1 MENTKSLK
9 ITAVISGVLTAAIC
23 AVMNFI
29 FIPSI
34 EKGAATRCFDMTFG
48 YGFTDALRFLSTISA
63 EGKATYLYR
72 QLPLDFIYPIA
83 YCVFFCVLIYL
94 LMESKSLLFI
104 FPVMLAI
111 FDYIENVCVA
121 VMLKTDLPSIV
132 FVSFASS
139 ATMMKSLLMYVC
151 FLLIAVLIIL
161 RIVANTKKKHTAG

>member
-1 MENTKSLK
+1 MENTKKLK

-29 FIPSI
+29 FIPVI
-34 EKGAATRCFDMTFG
+34 EKGAATRCFDMTLG
-48 YGFTDALRFLSTISA
+48 YSFTDALRFLSTISA
-63 EGKATYLYR
+63 EGKAIYLSR
-72 QLPLDFIYPIA
+72 QLPLDFVYPIA

-111 FDYIENVCVA
+111 FDYIENVCV
-121 VMLKTDLPSIV
+121 VIMLKSEVPSIV

-139 ATMMKSLLMYVC
+139 ATMMKSMLMYVC

-161 RIVANTKKKHTAG
+161 RIVANTKKKRKAE

>member
-1 MENTKSLK
+1 MENTKRLK
-9 ITAVISGVLTAAIC
+9 ITAVISGAMTAAIC

-29 FIPSI
+29 LIPVI

-48 YGFTDALRFLSTISA
+48 YGFTDALRFLSTISD
-63 EGKATYLYR
+63 EGKTTYLFR
-72 QLPLDFIYPIA
+72 QLPLDFVYPIA

-111 FDYIENVCVA
+111 FDYIENVCIA
-121 VMLKTDLPSIV
+121 IMLKSELPSIV

-151 FLLIAVLIIL
+151 FILIIILIIL
-161 RIVANTKKKHTAG
+161 RIVASKKKKNKAE